1 MSQEESPPRF
11 SPAEERTLS
20 AVLERII
27 PPSGDGR
34 LPGAGELGLGGSIQ
48 QALRETPEQ
57 MTRIVQGLASLDDIA
72 RRRGSE
78 DFSALAAPEQLEVL
92 REVETAHPDFL
103 PGLIFRAYTGY
114 YQSPRVLEGLGLE
127 PRPPHPEG
135 YEMDPGDF
143 GLLEAVRRRSKLYR
157 EC

>member
-1 MSQEESPPRF
+1 MSQEESRPRF

-20 AVLERII
+20 AVLDRII

-34 LPGAGELGLGGSIQ
+34 LPGAGELGLGAGIQ
-48 QALRETPEQ
+48 AALRETPEQ
-57 MTRIVQGLASLDDIA
+57 ITRIAQGLASLDQIA

-78 DFSALAAPEQLEVL
+78 DFSALADPEQLEAL
-92 REVETAHPDFL
+92 RELETARPDFL
-103 PGLIFRAYTGY
+103 PGLIFRTYTGY
-114 YQSPRVLEGLGLE
+114 YRSPRVLEGLGLE

-135 YEMDPGDF
+135 YEMEPGDF
-143 GLLEAVRRRSKLYR
+143 SLLGAVRRRTKLYR